1 MIDDLLA
8 EAGLKMDQAVG
19 HVQAEFATVRTGRGQ
34 PGHPPPGD
42 GRLLRRHHTSAAAAS
57 FSVPEPRL
65 LLIAPYDK
73 SSVSAIDKAIR
84 SSDLGLNP
92 SSDGSVLR
100 VAFPPLTEERRRE
113 LIRLVRHMAEEG
125 RVAVR
130 NVRRHIKEDM
140 EAFTGE
146 ISDDEIR
153 RGEKTLQE
161 VTDSHTHR
169 IDELLGHKESELLE
183 V

>member
-1 MIDDLLA
+1 M
-8 EAGLKMDQAVG
+8 
-19 HVQAEFATVRTGRGQ
+19 
-34 PGHPPPGD
+34 
-42 GRLLRRHHTSAAAAS
+42 
-57 FSVPEPRL
+57 PEPRL

-73 SSVSAIDKAIR
+73 SSVTAIDKAIR

-130 NVRRHIKEDM
+130 NVRRHVKGGHGG
-140 EAFTGE
+140 AH
-146 ISDDEIR
+146 R
-153 RGEKTLQE
+153 RDL
-161 VTDSHTHR
+161 R
-169 IDELLGHKESELLE
+169 R
-183 V
+183 